1 MSVDKFKVI
10 VVGGGPVGLTAAHAL
25 SRAGI
30 DFVVLEHRASVTTDV
45 GASLVL
51 WPQGLRVLAQ
61 LGLRER
67 LEGIGAE
74 LKRTKTMTADAYK
87 YKETYALEAVKR
99 NHGTRQTVFHRAHL
113 LGVLYDSLSEADKA
127 RILTNKKVTD
137 IARDEQGVTV
147 SCNDGSS
154 YYGQIVI
161 GADGVHS
168 KVRRSMRE
176 LAVKSGT
183 SDINEEKPYI
193 SEYRALWG
201 TFPRPTDLEPGDSIE
216 SHSTNVSIQCLTSYD
231 RSWIFIY
238 ERLEKPT
245 RDRVS
250 YSQDDV
256 EALAARCGDLPISE
270 TLKVK
275 DVFPKRYTAGMANL
289 EEGIVKHWSW
299 NRLVL
304 VGDACHKFTP
314 NYGLGYNNGIQDV
327 VVLVNEL
334 HQAMTLDRSGNSA
347 PALSTLTNAL
357 SRYQAARIESLQ
369 EDYNSSASLTRM
381 SAWKNWVYRLF
392 DRYIFPSIP
401 RFDEFMLTHVVA
413 KGISDSFVFKFVD
426 SKEQYQGT
434 IPWKH
439 SMKSPS

>member
-1 MSVDKFKVI
+1 MGLDKFKVI
-10 VVGGGPVGLTAAHAL
+10 VAGGGPIGLTTAHAL

-30 DFVVLEHRASVTTDV
+30 DFVVPEHGVSVTTDDA

-61 LGLRER
+61 LGLRGR
-67 LEGIGAE
+67 LEEIRAE
-74 LKRTKTMTADAYK
+74 MKCTKTMTADAYK

-99 NHGTRQTVFHRAHL
+99 NHGARQTVFHRAHL
-113 LGVLYDSLSEADKA
+113 LRALYDSLSETDEA
-127 RILTNKKVTD
+127 RILTNKKVMD
-137 IARDEQGVTV
+137 IAVTV
-147 SCNDGSS
+147 LTVEVTVRCNDGSS
-154 YYGQIVI
+154 YNGQIVI

-168 KVRRSMRE
+168 KVRQSMRE

-183 SDINEEKPYI
+183 SDINEEKPYL
-193 SEYRALWG
+193 SGYRVLWC
-201 TFPRPTDLEPGDSIE
+201 TFPRQTGLEQGDSIE
-216 SHSTNVSIQCLTSYD
+216 SHGTDVSIQCLISHD
-231 RSWIFIY
+231 RSRVFIY

-245 RDRVS
+245 RDRVP

-256 EALAARCGDLPISE
+256 EALAARYGGLPISE

-275 DVFPKRYTAGMANL
+275 DVFSKRYMAGMANL

-304 VGDACHKFTP
+304 VGDACHEFTST
-314 NYGLGYNNGIQDV
+314 YGIGYKNGIQDV

-334 HQAMTLDRSGNSA
+334 HQVMTLNRPGNST
-347 PALSTLTNAL
+347 PALGTLTDAL
-357 SRYQAARIESLQ
+357 SRYQAARMESL
-369 EDYNSSASLTRM
+369 SWM
-381 SAWKNWVYRLF
+381 FRLF

-401 RFDEFMLTHVVA
+401 GFDEFMVTHVVA
-413 KGISDSFVFKFVD
+413 KEISKSFIFNFVN
-426 SKEQYQGT
+426 SKEYYQGT

-439 SMKSPS
+439 VMASTT